1 MAVQVGHVQSPP
13 REECDVF
20 KRKARA
26 GKTAAAEATAAHVT
40 ADEQIDAEADSV
52 GAADGDVSPQSALPG
67 PYDVSEVPDNGVVRV
82 DVGAMR
88 IATFPD
94 LQLSFETDPTQ
105 SRFMSILAIYQDG
118 AMRMQ
123 PLAAPRS
130 GGLWAE
136 MRPAIMASIKQSG
149 GDVDEVEGEFGIELL
164 GVVPVVTPDGE
175 QLRQPIRLIAYE
187 GQRWMLHAVFMAA
200 AAEEG
205 GKAEMFED
213 ILRQTV
219 VVRGEQPMAPGDV
232 LTISLPPGA
241 TPAAAPQESA
251 PADDIEI
258 GPPEPGVHVT
268 ETR

>member
-1 MAVQVGHVQSPP
+1 M
-13 REECDVF
+13 F

-26 GKTAAAEATAAHVT
+26 EKAAAAEATAEEST
-40 ADEQIDAEADSV
+40 AADSNAAPDAAV
-52 GAADGDVSPQSALPG
+52 AATSAVSGAVG
-67 PYDVSEVPDNGVVRV
+67 PYDVSDVPDNGVVRV

-88 IATFPD
+88 IATFPG

-105 SRFMSILAIYQDG
+105 SRFMSILAIHQDG

-136 MRPAIMASIKQSG
+136 MRPAIIASIKQSG

-164 GVVPVVTPDGE
+164 GVVPVVTPEGE
-175 QLRQPIRLIAYE
+175 NFRQSIRLIAHE
-187 GQRWMLHAVFMAA
+187 GPRWMLHGVFMAA
-200 AAEEG
+200 AADEG
-205 GKAEMFED
+205 GKAETFED
-213 ILRQTV
+213 VFRQTV
-219 VVRGEQPMAPGDV
+219 VVRGDQPMAPGDV
-232 LTISLPPGA
+232 LTITLPPGA
-241 TPAAAPQESA
+241 TPAAPPAPDES
-251 PADDIEI
+251 DEIQI